1 MRNRWVARVLVLVL
15 VIGVFMGFGFRI
27 NHLQGGIGN
36 ALGSAQSSLALYKH
50 GNSAEVG
57 SKIIVN
63 VKDSG
68 PELGIVKSATD
79 TTVDVD
85 LGDSFLRIE
94 KTEILGKLI
103 AVIPFF
109 GSVLGI
115 VGL

>member
-1 MRNRWVARVLVLVL
+1 MRNRLIGWV
-15 VIGVFMGFGFRI
+15 VILALITGLFMGLGFRL
-27 NHLQGGIGN
+27 NHLQGGIGS
-36 ALGSAQSSLALYKH
+36 ALGSAKSSLAIYKH
-50 GNSAEVG
+50 GSSAEVG
-57 SKIIVN
+57 SKVIVN

-68 PELGIVKSATD
+68 PELGIVKSATE

-85 LGDSFLRIE
+85 LGAKFLRLE
-94 KTEILGKLI
+94 KSEILGKLI

>member
-1 MRNRWVARVLVLVL
+1 MRNKWIPRVLVLAL

-27 NHLQGGIGN
+27 NHLQGGIGS
-36 ALGSAQSSLALYKH
+36 ALGSAKSSLAIYKH
-50 GNSAEVG
+50 GTSAEVG

-85 LGDSFLRIE
+85 LGEKFLRVE
-94 KTEILGKLI
+94 KTEVLGKLL

-109 GSVLGI
+109 GTVLGI

>member
-1 MRNRWVARVLVLVL
+1 MKNRLIGYVAIFAIVTA
-15 VIGVFMGFGFRI
+15 VFMGLGFRL
-27 NHLQGGIGN
+27 NHLQGGIGS
-36 ALGSAQSSLALYKH
+36 ALGSAKSSLALYKH

-63 VKDSG
+63 IKGIG

-79 TTVDVD
+79 KTVDVD
-85 LGDSFLRIE
+85 LGATFLRVE
-94 KTEILGKLI
+94 KKEVLGKLI
-103 AVIPFF
+103 AVVPFF

>member
-1 MRNRWVARVLVLVL
+1 MRNRLIGWVVILALVAGL
-15 VIGVFMGFGFRI
+15 FMGFGFRL
-27 NHLQGGIGN
+27 NHLQGGIGS
-36 ALGSAQSSLALYKH
+36 ALGSAKSSLAIYKH
-50 GNSAEVG
+50 GSSAEVG
-57 SKIIVN
+57 SKVIVN

-68 PELGIVKSATD
+68 PELGIVKSATE

-85 LGDSFLRIE
+85 LGAKFLRLE

>member
-1 MRNRWVARVLVLVL
+1 MRNRLIGWVVILALVTGL
-15 VIGVFMGFGFRI
+15 FMSLGLRL
-27 NHLQGGIGN
+27 NHLQGGIGS
-36 ALGSAQSSLALYKH
+36 ALGSAKSSLALYKH
-50 GNSAEVG
+50 GTSAEVG
-57 SKIIVN
+57 SKVIVN

-68 PELGIVKSATD
+68 PELGIIKSATE

-85 LGDSFLRIE
+85 LGAKFLRLE

>member
-1 MRNRWVARVLVLVL
+1 MRNRLIGGVVLLALVTG
-15 VIGVFMGFGFRI
+15 IFMGLGFRL
-27 NHLQGGIGN
+27 NHLQGGIGS
-36 ALGSAQSSLALYKH
+36 ALGSAKSSLAIYKH
-50 GNSAEVG
+50 GKSADVG

-85 LGDSFLRIE
+85 LGAKFLRLE
-94 KTEILGKLI
+94 KTEILGTLI

>member
-1 MRNRWVARVLVLVL
+1 MRNKWIARVLVLA
-15 VIGVFMGFGFRI
+15 VIVGVFMGFGFRV
-27 NHLQGGIGN
+27 NHLQGGIGS
-36 ALGSAQSSLALYKH
+36 ALGSAQSSLAVYKH
-50 GNSAEVG
+50 GTSAEVG

-85 LGDSFLRIE
+85 LGDNFIRVE
-94 KTEILGKLI
+94 KSEVLGKLI

-109 GSVLGI
+109 GSVMGI